1 MRFQNKTVLVTG
13 GGTGIGRAIA
23 RAFDREGALVA
34 IAGRRQEPLDQT
46 LSLLGDK
53 AIGVQADVSQ
63 KNEVDDMVGRL
74 VEQWG
79 QLDVLVNNASTI
91 LSRTPLGDTE
101 EEAWDRMMDINVK
114 GVYLCSKAA
123 VQVMKGQGE
132 GVIINIASVAGQRG
146 QPSNAAY
153 GTTKGAVMNLT
164 RTLAVDYGKF
174 GIRVNS
180 LSPALVDT
188 EMARTRL
195 KPGEDWDERA
205 RREWIPNY
213 PLGRLGTPEDIA
225 QGALFLASSDA
236 SWVTGIDLRMDGGL
250 LARL

>member
-1 MRFQNKTVLVTG
+1 MRFQNKTVLITG

-23 RAFDREGALVA
+23 RAFAREGALVA
-34 IAGRRQEPLDQT
+34 IAGRRQGPLDQT
-46 LSLLGDK
+46 LALIGGE
-53 AIGVQADVSQ
+53 AIGIQADVSN
-63 KNEVDDMVGRL
+63 KGAVDAMVANVVEKGGR
-74 VEQWG
+74 
-79 QLDVLVNNASTI
+79 LDVLVNNASTI
-91 LSRTPLGDTE
+91 LSRTPIGDTE
-101 EEAWDRMMDINVK
+101 EEDWDRVMDINVK

-123 VQVMKGQGE
+123 VNVMKGQRE

-146 QPSNAAY
+146 QLSNAAY

-164 RTLAVDYGKF
+164 RTLAVDYGPY

-205 RREWIPNY
+205 RKEWIPNY

-225 QGALFLASSDA
+225 NGALFLASSDA